1 MTTTRRRYALFGGT
15 FDPFHVGHLA
25 VARAALA
32 SGQVDEVVVIPGGT
46 PPHRGETHAHA
57 EERWCMAVLATL
69 NEPGMRVVRWE
80 TDRADQGRTYA
91 VDTLAAARR
100 ALGDDAEFAWVIGTD
115 AMGLIDT
122 WKDVRTLFAQMR
134 FLVLPRDG
142 RDEAWLRARLAEIVP
157 WAPREAVA
165 FIDMKPV
172 DVSSTDLRA
181 ALARGEGTSDLL
193 PPLVATF
200 VARYGLYRHRLEAAP

>member
-1 MTTTRRRYALFGGT
+1 MTTKPRRYALYGGT

-32 SGQVDEVVVIPGGT
+32 SGLVDEVVVIPGGT
-46 PPHRGETHAHA
+46 PPHRGDTRADA

-80 TDRADQGRTYA
+80 TDRAEHGRTFA

-100 ALGDDAEFAWVIGTD
+100 ALGDDAEIAWVIGTD
-115 AMGLIDT
+115 AMALIDT
-122 WKDVRTLFAQMR
+122 WREPRTLFAQMK
-134 FLVLPRDG
+134 FLVVPRDG
-142 RDEAWLRARLAEIVP
+142 QDERWLRARLAETVP

-165 FIDMKPV
+165 FIEMAPV

-181 ALARGEGTSDLL
+181 MLARGEDASHLL

-200 VARYGLYRHRLEAAP
+200 VTRYGLYRDAVEAAR